1 MRQRFR
7 RAASFMVAVTLIGT
21 IGYRLI
27 EGAPWFDSF
36 YMVVMT
42 ITTVGFL
49 EVFPLST
56 LGRLW
61 TVILIISGLGSVF
74 YTASVGLELIVES
87 TSISG
92 RRRRL
97 QRDIDRLSN
106 HHILCGFGRVGVS
119 VWQDLVDG
127 GEDVVVIEINE
138 DRFAYAESLGAL
150 VVLGDATSNASL
162 DQAGIDRAASVMA
175 SVRNDADNLVICLS
189 AKAIRNDVHVIARA
203 DEAESEEKLQL
214 AGADRVVAPNRV
226 GARRMAVMAM
236 QRGFGDVI
244 EFVMQGSRHFEL
256 RVERILVEGVLVGET
271 LKTAAI
277 RERLGAMV
285 VGIDDPTSGVII
297 NPDPDLMLLPGQ
309 SLVAIGTFEQLEQ
322 LRKLSVVDTASGAE

>member
-7 RAASFMVAVTLIGT
+7 RAASLVLVVTVVGT
-21 IGYRLI
+21 MGYRVI
-27 EGAPWFDSF
+27 ESAAWFDSF

-49 EVFPLST
+49 EVFPLSVA
-56 LGRLW
+56 GRLW
-61 TVILIISGLGSVF
+61 TVGLIITGLGSVF

-97 QRDIDRLSN
+97 QRDIDRLTN
-106 HHILCGFGRVGVS
+106 HHILCGFGRIGES
-119 VWQDLVDG
+119 IWHDLVLG
-127 GEDVVVIEINE
+127 GEDVVVIENDE
-138 DRFAYAESLGAL
+138 DRFAHAESLGAL
-150 VVLGDATSNASL
+150 VVLGDATSNAIL
-162 DQAGIDRAASVMA
+162 DQAGIDRAASVLA
-175 SVRNDADNLVICLS
+175 SVRNDSDNLVIALS
-189 AKAIRNDVHVIARA
+189 AKAIRQDVHVIARA
-203 DEAESEEKLQL
+203 NESESEEKLQL

-256 RVERILVEGVLVGET
+256 RVERVPVAGVLVGQT

-277 RERLGAMV
+277 REELGAMV
-285 VGIDDPTSGVII
+285 VGIDDPVNGVTI
-297 NPDPDLMLLPGQ
+297 NPDPDLILQSGQ
-309 SLVAIGTFEQLEQ
+309 SLVAIGTFGQLEG
-322 LRKLSVVDTASGAE
+322 LRMLSVVDTASGVE

>member
-7 RAASFMVAVTLIGT
+7 RAATFVFAVTVIGT
-21 IGYRLI
+21 VGYRLI
-27 EGAPWFDSF
+27 EGADWFDSF
-36 YMVVMT
+36 YMTVVT

-49 EVFPLST
+49 EVFPLSM

-61 TVILIISGLGSVF
+61 TVVLIVLGLGSVF
-74 YTASVGLELIVES
+74 YTASVGLELIVQS

-106 HHILCGFGRVGVS
+106 HHILCGFGRVGES
-119 VWQDLVDG
+119 IWHDLVLG
-127 GEDVVVIEINE
+127 GEDVVVVENNE
-138 DRFAYAESLGAL
+138 DRFAHAESLGAL
-150 VVLGDATSNASL
+150 VILGDATTNTVL
-162 DQAGIDRAASVMA
+162 DQAGIERAASVLA
-175 SVRNDADNLVICLS
+175 SVRNDADNLVIALS
-189 AKAIRNDVHVIARA
+189 AKAIRPGVHVIARA
-203 DEAESEEKLQL
+203 NEAESEEKLQL

-256 RVERILVEGVLVGET
+256 RVERIPVAGVLIGQT

-277 RERLGAMV
+277 REQFGAMV
-285 VGIDDPTSGVII
+285 VGLDHPTAGVTI
-297 NPDPDLMLLPGQ
+297 NPDPDLILQSGQ
-309 SLVAIGTFEQLEQ
+309 SLVAIGTFGQLEA
-322 LRKLSVVDTASGAE
+322 LRRLVVVDTASRAE